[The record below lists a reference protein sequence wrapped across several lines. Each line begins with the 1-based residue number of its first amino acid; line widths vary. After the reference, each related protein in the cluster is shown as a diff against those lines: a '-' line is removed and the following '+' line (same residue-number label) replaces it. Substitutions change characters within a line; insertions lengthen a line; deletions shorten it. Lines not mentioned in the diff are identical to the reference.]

1 MVNKQLLDYISQQVK
16 LGASK
21 ETIRSSLMSQ
31 NWSEQ
36 DVNEGFATIEK
47 SNVIPTSPI
56 PITSSVVPNM
66 STPHS
71 GNSTSLW
78 AKGIPRTNKVFMIIS
93 LVLVFGLDLFI
104 VISSPGLRSFWYM
117 MLGVFAMFAVFFC
130 LENFVFRKKFANTT
144 SSLDEWILMI
154 IVIRNL
160 IFLLNFI
167 PFIQLLGLALLSGF
181 LVIIP
186 GFLGGG
192 GGLGLGGGSG
202 GIGLLLP
209 AMVVIYVILVVSR
222 YSTTKN
228 Q

>member
-16 LGASK
+16 LGASTG
-21 ETIRSSLMSQ
+21 TIRASLMSQ

-36 DVNEGFATIEK
+36 DVNEGFAAIEK
-47 SNVIPTSPI
+47 SNAIPTPTI

-66 STPHS
+66 STPLT

-104 VISSPGLRSFWYM
+104 AISSPDLRSFWYM
-117 MLGVFAMFAVFFC
+117 MLAVFAVFAVFFC

-144 SSLDEWILMI
+144 SFLDKWISMI

-167 PFIQLLGLALLSGF
+167 PFIQLLGLALLGGF
-181 LVIIP
+181 LAIIP
-186 GFLGGG
+186 GLFGG
-192 GGLGLGGGSG
+192 GGLGLGGGLG
-202 GIGLLLP
+202 GIGLLVP
-209 AMVVIYVILVVSR
+209 VMVVIYIVLIISR